1 MAPRRLRG
9 LRHRPRLPRPPHPP
23 RPPGRRGARP
33 VGRAHAGPDAQS
45 ARRPRTARR
54 EPGRL
59 RRRRRGHRLPGRGL
73 ALGYV
78 WFALAG
84 AAAASVGVH
93 LLGSSGR
100 KLATPDRLVVAGAAV
115 TAVLYAFNW
124 GVLLFDPEAFD
135 QFRFWTVGSLAGRYQ
150 DVVLLILPFVA
161 TGLVVAL
168 LLAPSLNALAMGDQ
182 MGRALGVNVG
192 RTRLLAALAV
202 MLLCGAATAAAGPI
216 GFVGLAV
223 PHIARFVVGPDQR
236 WVLTYSTLLAP
247 VLLIGSDVLGR
258 VLGAPGEVQ
267 VGIVT
272 AFIGAP
278 CSSRSAADG
287 SWSCCER
294 SRTRGEG
301 PGAPRRRRPGRPR
314 RPRRRLP
321 ARAGPHRRRH
331 RPAARRPRARRRHHP
346 RHRGLPAHRRRGPPR
361 PHRQRHRGRR
371 LRRQHPAPA
380 PRPDR
385 RVRRRGPR
393 RERGDPPEPHPQLP
407 RQPRHHRLH
416 QRLPPSAPSS
426 SSSSCTAA

>member
-1 MAPRRLRG
+1 MSVEIQTASGGRTGGPDGPAVPPPARPATVALRG
-9 LRHRPRLPRPPHPP
+9 LGLLVTLGALLLVSLLSVWVGTRGIPFASTWELLWHPDGSEASVIVHDY
-23 RPPGRRGARP
+23 R
-33 VGRAHAGPDAQS
+33 V
-45 ARRPRTARR
+45 PRTLLGLLVGVALGLSGALMQALTRNPLAD
-54 EPGRL
+54 PGL
-59 RRRRRGHRLPGRGL
+59 LGVNLGASAGVVVAIAFLGVASP
-73 ALGYV
+73 LGYV

-84 AAAASVGVH
+84 AAAASVGVY

-150 DVVLLILPFVA
+150 DIVLLVLPFVV

-182 MGRALGVNVG
+182 VGRALGVNVG
-192 RTRLLAALAV
+192 RTRILAALAV

-236 WVLTYSTLLAP
+236 WVLTYSMLLAP

-278 CSSRSAADG
+278 LFIALC
-287 SWSCCER
+287 
-294 SRTRGEG
+294 
-301 PGAPRRRRPGRPR
+301 RRRK
-314 RPRRRLP
+314 LVM
-321 ARAGPHRRRH
+321 
-331 RPAARRPRARRRHHP
+331 
-346 RHRGLPAHRRRGPPR
+346 L
-361 PHRQRHRGRR
+361 
-371 LRRQHPAPA
+371 
-380 PRPDR
+380 
-385 RVRRRGPR
+385 
-393 RERGDPPEPHPQLP
+393 
-407 RQPRHHRLH
+407 
-416 QRLPPSAPSS
+416 
-426 SSSSCTAA
+426 

>member
-1 MAPRRLRG
+1 MSVEIQTASGGRTGGPDGPAAPPPARPVTVALRG
-9 LRHRPRLPRPPHPP
+9 LGLLVTLGALLLVSLLSVWVGTRGIPFASTWELLWHPDGSEASVIVHDY
-23 RPPGRRGARP
+23 R
-33 VGRAHAGPDAQS
+33 V
-45 ARRPRTARR
+45 PRTLLGLLVGMALGLSGALMQALTRNPLAD
-54 EPGRL
+54 PGL
-59 RRRRRGHRLPGRGL
+59 LGVNLGASAGVVVAIAFLGVASP
-73 ALGYV
+73 LGYV

-84 AAAASVGVH
+84 AAAASVGVY

-150 DVVLLILPFVA
+150 DIVLLVLPFVV

-182 MGRALGVNVG
+182 VGRALGVNVG
-192 RTRLLAALAV
+192 RTRILAALAV

-236 WVLTYSTLLAP
+236 WVLTYSMLLAP

-278 CSSRSAADG
+278 LFIALC
-287 SWSCCER
+287 
-294 SRTRGEG
+294 
-301 PGAPRRRRPGRPR
+301 RRRK
-314 RPRRRLP
+314 LVM
-321 ARAGPHRRRH
+321 
-331 RPAARRPRARRRHHP
+331 
-346 RHRGLPAHRRRGPPR
+346 L
-361 PHRQRHRGRR
+361 
-371 LRRQHPAPA
+371 
-380 PRPDR
+380 
-385 RVRRRGPR
+385 
-393 RERGDPPEPHPQLP
+393 
-407 RQPRHHRLH
+407 
-416 QRLPPSAPSS
+416 
-426 SSSSCTAA
+426 